1 MLDLL
6 LFLCLVRT
14 LHPPMWGGN
23 HRWRLSFVVCLVTA
37 ALLGASPFTGSAHAA
52 RWSFRERRVHLA
64 RGLTLLEIRNR
75 RGPVRAKALVVD
87 PDSRF
92 SMGVALAR
100 KRFPGSARVSVMA
113 RRHRAVAA
121 VNGDFFVPR
130 R

>member
-1 MLDLL
+1 
-6 LFLCLVRT
+6 
-14 LHPPMWGGN
+14 MWGGN
-23 HRWRLSFVVCLVTA
+23 HTWRPALVVCLVATA
-37 ALLGASPFTGSAHAA
+37 ALSASPFSGSAQAA

-87 PDSRF
+87 PDSKF

-100 KRFPGSARVSVMA
+100 NRFPGSVPVSVMA

-130 R
+130 RQPA